1 MRCVLIAFALVA
13 SALTTAAEP
22 FELQGDWWRAPAEP
36 GRHTTLVCSF
46 DRAGDSDADYA
57 RGMALASGFGMTPDA
72 PGQHGLATQV
82 AEPGGH
88 LSFAGGSNFQAAH
101 GTIRLAVR
109 GDLWADPT
117 PRWLFEARAYDRIGL
132 LREPGKLSLVFSPRN
147 RVDEA
152 IARLELEIGE
162 VEAGAW
168 HTIVA
173 SWDRESG
180 TGWLAFDGRGV
191 SGEMA
196 FSQDHRPA
204 FALYVAG
211 GFSGRAGGL
220 NLPGLTIDDLV
231 LYDVALPVLQAPP
244 VALPEEDATL
254 LPLAEAGARK
264 TLDFLCDLQR
274 WGGWNCIYTWPTLI
288 GSAAQG
294 REYMDFDD
302 YIDND
307 KGNASPRTA
316 LNLLYGY
323 EVLGDYRYLDAGLR
337 TAEMLLAAQD
347 ERGFW
352 VHGYRMT
359 VNGIVPVT
367 GDTSI
372 KLQDLVQAHPI
383 FYLAYV
389 YRLTGDQ
396 RYLDAA
402 KRAGEFLLR
411 AQNPNGSWSHH
422 FDAREG
428 VGKNAIGEVGA
439 GELNDSAM
447 NSAIEVMAFMY
458 HLTGDA
464 RYVQAIRRAGDWLIA
479 AQGDEI
485 PLWAD
490 QYDPQDNPQWARA
503 FEPPA
508 YGVTATTLASQA
520 LREIYRF
527 SGDERYLEPMRR
539 AVAWME
545 ANLPDGE
552 MSTFIEPGTGR
563 AIAAWERQVYYLD
576 DPASVAYLNT
586 VPIGSGYA
594 QTRQVL
600 APVKRILEQAEGGP
614 PAPTTVS
621 VEGALAALPGLRT
634 GAQSALDA
642 QNEAG
647 VWIVP
652 NVADFMGS
660 VGQGFAATSPRV
672 LLILRYVEQARIA
685 MGEIAP
691 VYRGNG
697 DMMRAAYPGADWYD
711 LGWAQNATA
720 ADAG

>member
-1 MRCVLIAFALVA
+1 MRHALIAAFITASTVLAVA
-13 SALTTAAEP
+13 DS
-22 FELQGDWWRAPAEP
+22 FELQGDWWRAPAAP

-46 DRAGDSDADYA
+46 DSAENSDADFA
-57 RGMALASGFGMTPDA
+57 RGQALASGFGMTADV

-82 AEPGGH
+82 ADTGGH

-101 GTIRLAVR
+101 GTVRLAVR
-109 GDLWADPT
+109 GDVWADPT

-132 LREPGKLSLVFSPRN
+132 LREPGKLSLVFSPRTRTN
-147 RVDEA
+147 QV
-152 IARLELEIGE
+152 IARLDLEIGE
-162 VEAGAW
+162 VSADAW

-173 SWDRESG
+173 SWDRATG
-180 TGWLAFDGRGV
+180 MGWLAFDGQGV
-191 SGEMA
+191 SGEMT
-196 FSQDHRPA
+196 FSEDHRPA
-204 FALYVAG
+204 FVVFVAG

-231 LYDVALPVLQAPP
+231 LYDVALPVLEAEP
-244 VALPEEDATL
+244 VALPDEDAVL
-254 LPLAEAGARK
+254 LPLAEEGARR

-288 GSAAQG
+288 GSSAQG

-307 KGNASPRTA
+307 KGNGTPRTA

-323 EVLGDYRYLDAGLR
+323 EVLGDYRYLDAALR

-359 VNGIVPVT
+359 VHGIVPVA
-367 GDTSI
+367 GDRSI

-389 YRLTGDQ
+389 YRLTGDE

-402 KRAGEFLLR
+402 RRGGEFLLA

-422 FDAREG
+422 FDAQEG
-428 VGKNAIGEVGA
+428 VGRNAVGEVGA
-439 GELNDSAM
+439 GELNDAAM

-458 HLTGDA
+458 HLTGDG
-464 RYVQAIRRAGDWLIA
+464 RYVQAIQRAGDWLIA
-479 AQGDEI
+479 AQGDDI

-490 QYDPQDNPQWARA
+490 QYDPEDNPQWARA

-508 YGVTATTLASQA
+508 WGVTATLLACQA

-527 SGDERYLEPMRR
+527 SGDDRYLDPIRR
-539 AVAWME
+539 AIAWME
-545 ANLPDGE
+545 EHLPDGE
-552 MSTFIEPGTGR
+552 MSTFIEPGTAR
-563 AIAAWERQVYYLD
+563 PIAAWDRKIYYLD
-576 DPASVAYLNT
+576 DPASVAYLRT

-594 QTRQVL
+594 RKRPL
-600 APVKRILEQAEGGP
+600 LGPVRRILEQAEGGP
-614 PAPTTVS
+614 PATPTVTP
-621 VEGALAALPGLRT
+621 ETAIAALPALRS
-634 GAQSALDA
+634 GAQSALES

-647 VWIVP
+647 VWVVP
-652 NVADFMGS
+652 NVANFMGS
-660 VGQGFAATSPRV
+660 VGAGFGAYSPRV

-685 MGEIAP
+685 LEEIKP
-691 VYRGNG
+691 MYRGDGN
-697 DMMRAAYPGADWYD
+697 MMRAAYPGADWYD
-711 LGWAQNATA
+711 LDWAEHIGTP
-720 ADAG
+720 DAG